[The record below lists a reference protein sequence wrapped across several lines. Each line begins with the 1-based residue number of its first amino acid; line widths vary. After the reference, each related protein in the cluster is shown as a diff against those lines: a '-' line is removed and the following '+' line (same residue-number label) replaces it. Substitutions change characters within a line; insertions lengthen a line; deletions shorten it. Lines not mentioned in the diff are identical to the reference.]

1 MKKTNTLLKT
11 LLICIACID
20 IIWFFFSDL
29 SFRRYTMLVPIP
41 LLVLFYFLK
50 KDTKSVLYLAA
61 LTSFMV
67 ADYFFRIEG
76 KQFIEGVIA
85 TTIGIGLYGIIVL
98 IKSHYIS
105 TRRILISTLPFLG
118 IYMIPFFFFIEK
130 IPDDVFS
137 EIVSYTFAIG
147 YFSFLTILTYVS
159 KPSLVTKK
167 LLIAGISTIGMGIL
181 YGIYLFVYTNR
192 IVGIGAN
199 LLFMVSNY
207 SMWRYMMIK
216 HTMPEETQESFTL

>member
-11 LLICIACID
+11 LLICIASID

-29 SFRRYTMLVPIP
+29 TFRRYTMLLPIP

-61 LTSFMV
+61 LASFMV

-76 KQFIEGVIA
+76 GQFIEGVVA
-85 TTIGIGLYGIIVL
+85 TSVGIGLYGIIVL
-98 IKSHYIS
+98 INSHYIS
-105 TRRILISTLPFLG
+105 TRRILISTVPFLG
-118 IYMIPFFFFIEK
+118 IYMIPFVFFIEK
-130 IPDDVFS
+130 IPDDIFS
-137 EIVSYTFAIG
+137 QIVAYTFAIG

-167 LLIAGISTIGMGIL
+167 LLIAGISTICMGIL
-181 YGIYLFVYTNR
+181 YGIFLFVYTNR

-199 LLFMVSNY
+199 ILFMVSNY

-216 HTMPEETQESFTL
+216 DTQAKEEIILR